1 MRDLYA
7 ILRGGY
13 YTRWHTNPDMAH
25 IRETLA
31 EHHARVAQ
39 IILALHPAPSV
50 ALIDAALHHDMGEV
64 ATGDW
69 PWEFKHNNPDL
80 AEAGAEAEEKERFR
94 LGCHVAL
101 SADDRHWLHLA
112 DRIASYA
119 HMAHVNPAL
128 SNRSDWR
135 AARDD
140 ILLLVDFLGAE
151 RGPVWCLLRE
161 EIPA

>member
-13 YTRWHTNPDMAH
+13 CTRWHANPDLAH

-39 IILALHPAPSV
+39 IILALHPDPTI

-69 PWEFKHNNPDL
+69 PLPFKQQNPDI
-80 AEAGAEAEEKERFR
+80 AEAGAAFEAEERFR
-94 LGCHVAL
+94 LGCHAAL
-101 SADDRHWLHLA
+101 AADDRHWLNLA
-112 DRIASYA
+112 DRIAAYA
-119 HMAHVNPAL
+119 HVAHVNPAL
-128 SNRSDWR
+128 RNRPDWR
-135 AARDD
+135 QSRAE
-140 ILLLVDFLGAE
+140 ILQLVDLLGVE
-151 RGPVWCLLRE
+151 RGPVWCLLQE